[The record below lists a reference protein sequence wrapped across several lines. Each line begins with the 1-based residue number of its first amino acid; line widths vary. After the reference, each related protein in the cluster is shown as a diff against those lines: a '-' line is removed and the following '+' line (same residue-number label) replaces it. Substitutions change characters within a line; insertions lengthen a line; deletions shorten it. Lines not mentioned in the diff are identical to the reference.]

1 MELLLPELKKQ
12 NKYQDPFS
20 LPEIICS
27 GGSVHLS
34 GFKSI
39 FDYSFINVYYLAM
52 DFGKSSV
59 EISFPINV
67 LK

>member
-1 MELLLPELKKQ
+1 MELLLPELEKQ

-27 GGSVHLS
+27 GGSVYLT

-39 FDYSFINVYYLAM
+39 FTYSFISVYYFIM
-52 DFGKSSV
+52 DFRKRSGV
-59 EISFPINV
+59 ISLPY
-67 LK
+67 